1 MTTASGENGRTERE
15 DAAVGAVV
23 VRQQQA
29 VGARLLD
36 QREERAQAGRV
47 VEVGTVEVGA
57 VVPGALEL
65 GLMKE
70 LASQYCNI
78 SHDVTYMHCE

>member
-1 MTTASGENGRTERE
+1 MP
-15 DAAVGAVV
+15 AAGVVEGAEPPELEVDV
-23 VRQQQA
+23 
-29 VGARLLD
+29 
-36 QREERAQAGRV
+36 GRV

-70 LASQYCNI
+70 SVSHCCKG

>member
-1 MTTASGENGRTERE
+1 MVE
-15 DAAVGAVV
+15 GAEPPELEVDV
-23 VRQQQA
+23 
-29 VGARLLD
+29 
-36 QREERAQAGRV
+36 GRV

-70 LASQYCNI
+70 LAS
-78 SHDVTYMHCE
+78 

>member
-1 MTTASGENGRTERE
+1 MVE
-15 DAAVGAVV
+15 GAEPPELEVDV
-23 VRQQQA
+23 
-29 VGARLLD
+29 
-36 QREERAQAGRV
+36 GRV

-70 LASQYCNI
+70 LASQCCNN